1 VNTLQ
6 AGMVALFGPPAHYEF
21 VICLQGQRSGWLS
34 KLHAKAATNPP
45 SPTKA
50 TPRFPMTDPKRPMT
64 FAAMLVRAQ
73 RRFEAVGRSNAP
85 AGGAGSA
92 AFRPAF
98 HHGAA
103 AAASAMK

>member
-1 VNTLQ
+1 
-6 AGMVALFGPPAHYEF
+6 
-21 VICLQGQRSGWLS
+21 
-34 KLHAKAATNPP
+34 
-45 SPTKA
+45 
-50 TPRFPMTDPKRPMT
+50 MTDPKRPMT